1 MKNIFLI
8 IYLLIFNI
16 LLSQAQDRYLL
27 ENSFVRFFSDGIVED
42 IEATNKDAKGIVD
55 FSKNEFLIKIPIKS
69 FKFASSL
76 MQEHFN
82 ENYME
87 SDKFPEGIFKGK
99 IEGTY
104 DLSKNGTYNVN
115 TTGDFTIHGVTK
127 VRNIPAVIQVRDG
140 KVSLESKFM
149 IKVAEHKIKIPSI
162 VIRNIAEEVEVTIKS
177 DLKKYDKQ

>member
-1 MKNIFLI
+1 MLI
-8 IYLLIFNI
+8 NI
-16 LLSQAQDRYLL
+16 LVSQAQERYLL

-42 IEATNKDAKGIVD
+42 IEATNKDSKGIID

-69 FKFASSL
+69 FKFASAL

-87 SDKFPEGIFKGK
+87 SNKFPEGTFKGR

-104 DLSKNGTYNVN
+104 DLGKNGTYNVN
-115 TTGDFTIHGVTK
+115 TIGDLTIHGVTK
-127 VRNIPAVIQVRDG
+127 SRNIPASIYVKDG

>member
-1 MKNIFLI
+1 MKNILLI
-8 IYLLIFNI
+8 IPLLIFH
-16 LLSQAQDRYLL
+16 LSVSQAQDRYLL

-42 IEATNKDAKGIVD
+42 IEATNKDAKGIID

-69 FKFASSL
+69 FKFASAL

-87 SDKFPEGIFKGK
+87 SDKFPEGTFKGK
-99 IEGTY
+99 IEGSY
-104 DLSKNGTYNVN
+104 ELGKNGIYQVN
-115 TTGDFTIHGVTK
+115 TIGDLTIHGVTK
-127 VRNIPAVIQVRDG
+127 PRNIPAFIYVKDG
-140 KVSLESKFM
+140 KIALESKFM
-149 IKVAEHKIKIPSI
+149 IRVAEHKIKIPSI

>member
-1 MKNIFLI
+1 MKNILLI
-8 IYLLIFNI
+8 ILLMLINI
-16 LLSQAQDRYLL
+16 LVSQAQERYLL

-42 IEATNKDAKGIVD
+42 IEATNKDTKGIID

-69 FKFASSL
+69 FKFASAL

-87 SDKFPEGIFKGK
+87 SDKFPEGTFKGR

-104 DLSKNGTYNVN
+104 ELGKNGTYYVN
-115 TTGDFTIHGVTK
+115 TIGDLTIHGVTK
-127 VRNIPAVIQVRDG
+127 PRNIPASIYVRDG
-140 KVSLESKFM
+140 KISLESKFM
-149 IKVAEHKIKIPSI
+149 IKVAEHKIKIPTI

>member
-1 MKNIFLI
+1 MKNIILI
-8 IYLLIFNI
+8 MYVLIFNV
-16 LLSQAQDRYLL
+16 LVSQAQDRYLL

-42 IEATNKDAKGIVD
+42 IEATNKDGKGIID

-87 SDKFPEGIFKGK
+87 SDKFPEGVFKGK
-99 IEGTY
+99 LEGSY
-104 DLSKNGTYNVN
+104 DLNKNGTYNVN
-115 TTGDFTIHGVTK
+115 TMGDLTVHGVTK
-127 VRNIPAVIQVRDG
+127 TRTIPAFIHVKDG
-140 KVSLESKFM
+140 KISLESKFI

-177 DLKKYDKQ
+177 DLKKYEKQ